1 MKFKIYSKQG
11 CSSCTQAKQL
21 LESKGIEFEYL
32 MFGRDHD
39 MEKFLSLNSRHKS
52 FPLITIVE
60 RYDGVDMHEQYIG
73 GLAELKEVLAT
84 K

>member
-11 CSSCTQAKQL
+11 CSSCIQAKQL

-32 MFGRDHD
+32 VFGRDYD
-39 MEKFLSLNSRHKS
+39 MEKFMCLSSRHKS
-52 FPLITIVE
+52 FPLITGVE
-60 RYDGVDMHEQYIG
+60 RYDGVDMHEQYVG
-73 GLAELKEVLAT
+73 GLQELKNLLN